1 MRQRKRV
8 AALALIT
15 FLMPGLLSAAEIWG
29 ESVAAT
35 RGYFIR
41 RISRSNQHAA
51 LQADVHV
58 ASESGFI
65 GGVFASSVQF
75 DSGDTRSA
83 ELSGFVG
90 FSPRQTGAWRTRVLA
105 SYYGYFWNG
114 SGSQYNYADLT

>member
-15 FLMPGLLSAAEIWG
+15 FLMPGLLSAAEVWG
-29 ESVAAT
+29 ESLGAT
-35 RGYFIR
+35 TDYLIRG
-41 RISRSNQHAA
+41 ISRSNQHAA

-58 ASESGFI
+58 VSESGFI

-75 DSGDTRSA
+75 DSGDRRST

-90 FSPRQTGAWRTRVLA
+90 FSPGKPDHGGRVYWRATTGI
-105 SYYGYFWNG
+105 
-114 SGSQYNYADLT
+114 SGTTPVRNTI